1 MKQVIILLIILPV
14 LTGSAQ
20 MVIGPGSTVKVNGTM
35 VVNGAV
41 DNRSNSSELIAAD
54 ISLTGADQSL
64 STVSPVILNSLSI
77 DGGGTKTIQGTWAQF
92 LERLPLLLNRFHFQK
107 EFIENEMKEM
117 NGYVVSRTNSK
128 SILAFMNQM
137 VPTLE
142 HHFYHAGSYDEIPQ
156 QWLEDLMMKFPHKHK
171 GSHEYFSPLQ
181 FWEETIKPK

>member
-1 MKQVIILLIILPV
+1 MIIIHGVQKLLNTSRLKPALYI
-14 LTGSAQ
+14 
-20 MVIGPGSTVKVNGTM
+20 
-35 VVNGAV
+35 
-41 DNRSNSSELIAAD
+41 SEPSPNQYLHSWYARLLA
-54 ISLTGADQSL
+54 TGAPGKLLVLYVHQPSL
-64 STVSPVILNSLSI
+64 MTII
-77 DGGGTKTIQGTWAQF
+77 CKGKTIQGTWAQF
-92 LERLPLLLNRFHFQK
+92 LERLPLLLDRFHFQK

-156 QWLEDLMMKFPHKHK
+156 QWLEDLMMKFPHKHN